1 MTHKARC
8 EIIEIPLHYYLDEY
22 YHEKRHLHLSMS
34 SISKRSSEGLLHGYT
49 AWIDRI
55 KRAMIKLGLAG
66 CILVAISIGFLVG
79 WGMFLDFS
87 YILILPFTLL
97 GLILVRVSERRQRVQ
112 NSTTVMDLSY
122 LFRKIATR
130 QQVAGV

>member
-1 MTHKARC
+1 
-8 EIIEIPLHYYLDEY
+8 
-22 YHEKRHLHLSMS
+22 
-34 SISKRSSEGLLHGYT
+34 
-49 AWIDRI
+49 
-55 KRAMIKLGLAG
+55 MIKLGLAG

-112 NSTTVMDLSY
+112 NSISVMDLSY

-130 QQVAGV
+130 RLATGV